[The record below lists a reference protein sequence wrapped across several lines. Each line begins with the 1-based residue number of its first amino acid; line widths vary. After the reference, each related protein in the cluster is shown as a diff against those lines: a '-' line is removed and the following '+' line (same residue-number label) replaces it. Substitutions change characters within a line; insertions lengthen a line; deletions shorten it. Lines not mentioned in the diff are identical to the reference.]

1 LPETFNI
8 ENDRVEQVLDNEG
21 GGMMG
26 QQEMLMAMLG
36 GGQMGMG
43 QAFAEK
49 LCSNKV
55 FTFTPMQN

>member
-1 LPETFNI
+1 M
-8 ENDRVEQVLDNEG
+8 EQVLDNDG